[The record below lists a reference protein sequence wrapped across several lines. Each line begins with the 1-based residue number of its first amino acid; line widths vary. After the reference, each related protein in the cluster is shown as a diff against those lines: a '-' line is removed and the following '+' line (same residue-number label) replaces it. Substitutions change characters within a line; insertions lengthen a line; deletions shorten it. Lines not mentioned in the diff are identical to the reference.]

1 MSGGGSWLFDTAVTE
16 QAQLRR
22 PSAHGETASVL
33 GARRGKERAA
43 AGAQDIDCPEEQVQV
58 AAAAQLLM
66 DCVAD
71 IVDHH
76 GLQARRSPEPG
87 DVCCNPLSN
96 LIMLL

>member
-1 MSGGGSWLFDTAVTE
+1 MSGGGSLLCDTAVTE

-22 PSAHGETASVL
+22 SSA
-33 GARRGKERAA
+33 RGKAASASGVGRGKQRAA
-43 AGAQDIDCPEEQVQV
+43 AGAQDIDCVEEQVQV

-76 GLQARRSPEPG
+76 GLQARLPEPRRPSAHRN
-87 DVCCNPLSN
+87 CMLS
-96 LIMLL
+96 